1 MKNKKIKINMKC
13 VPIEL
18 WAEYHQIRLIMIL
31 LGAKTEEELGHFVWK
46 ELFNGEVTNG
56 TL

>member
-13 VPIEL
+13 VPIEQ
-18 WAEYHQIRLIMIL
+18 WDEYWQFHLIMIL
-31 LGAKTEEELGHFVWK
+31 LGAKTEEELGHFVWQ